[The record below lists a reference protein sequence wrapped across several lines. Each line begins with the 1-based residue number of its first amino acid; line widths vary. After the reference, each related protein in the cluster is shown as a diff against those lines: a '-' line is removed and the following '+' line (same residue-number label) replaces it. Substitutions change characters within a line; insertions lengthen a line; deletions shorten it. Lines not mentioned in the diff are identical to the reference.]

1 MLFVAG
7 GILLEELEPIWLL
20 AFTLFCLIFNFIGWF
35 AVPEEQKEDEIA
47 TEETEVSE
55 TFTSEQEIVEETTQ
69 VDVEI
74 ELKPEGP
81 EEGRPTFNSGWH
93 SFVFQIIEALHDNN
107 LLSAIICSYHFL

>member
-1 MLFVAG
+1 MFVAG
-7 GILLEELEPIWLL
+7 GILLEELEPVWLL

-35 AVPEEQKEDEIA
+35 AVPEKQKEDETA
-47 TEETEVSE
+47 TEEIEVSE

-81 EEGRPTFNSGWH
+81 EEGRPTFNSGGIL
-93 SFVFQIIEALHDNN
+93 FIEALHDNN
-107 LLSAIICSYHFL
+107 LLSAIICSDHFL